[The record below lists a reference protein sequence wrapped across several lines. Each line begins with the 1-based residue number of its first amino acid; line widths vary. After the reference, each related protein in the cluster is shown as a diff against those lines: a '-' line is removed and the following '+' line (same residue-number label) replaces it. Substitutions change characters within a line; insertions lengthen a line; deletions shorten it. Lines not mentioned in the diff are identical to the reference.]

1 MGDILGV
8 VEGWLLEL
16 SEKVSIELFVL
27 TGGFLEEILAPIP
40 SPLVLGTAGSLAEVA
55 GNGFVYLV
63 WVAVLASVAKLVASM
78 ILYFLVDKF
87 EDVFMGRF
95 GKFLGVS
102 HEDVE
107 KLGAKLG
114 ENLWVNFGVLFVLRA
129 TPVMSS
135 AVVSVMS
142 GFVKVNFKVYVLA
155 TFFGNILRNLF
166 FIMVGYYGLESAGGL
181 MEGMSSLESILK
193 LAVVLVVVVG
203 FLYFK
208 FRRRG

>member
-1 MGDILGV
+1 MEKLIGL
-8 VEGWLLEL
+8 VEGWLLNL
-16 SEKVSIELFVL
+16 SQAMPIEVFVMV
-27 TGGFLEEILAPIP
+27 GGFVEEILAPIP
-40 SPLVLGTAGSLAEVA
+40 SPLVLGTAGSLAEVS
-55 GNGFVYLV
+55 GNGVWFLV
-63 WVAVLASVAKLVASM
+63 WIAVLASLAKLVAAM
-78 ILYFLVDKF
+78 ILYVVVDKF
-87 EDVFMGRF
+87 EDVFMVRF

-114 ENLWVNFGVLFVLRA
+114 ENLWLNFGVLFGLRA
-129 TPVMSS
+129 LPVMSS
-135 AVVSVMS
+135 AVVSVMA

-181 MEGMSSLESILK
+181 MEGMSSLESIVK
-193 LAVVLVVVVG
+193 LAVVLFVVVG

-208 FRRRG
+208 FRKR